1 MGETPFQ
8 VSALLITGFKK
19 ASAQLNLADASR
31 AQMDAEVGA
40 MWDRPGDSAW
50 HPGRLFQGM
59 TLAMVKVVSEEQM
72 SDINFR
78 MCRDQFG
85 PIVNSMVRI
94 AVALGSPSPHT
105 VFGNVKPMIGLAI
118 KGADVDYVKSGE
130 RSGKFGVRYPLAF
143 PPATAHAWAGVTK
156 FVCQMVSHTA
166 VLDRVETLE
175 HGHRFEVDLH
185 W

>member
-8 VSALLITGFKK
+8 VSALLIAGFKK
-19 ASAQLNLADASR
+19 ASTQLNLSEASR
-31 AQMDAEVGA
+31 AHMNAEVGA

-50 HPGRLFQGM
+50 HPGHLFQGM
-59 TLAMVKVVSEEQM
+59 TLAMVKVVDDAQM
-72 SDINFR
+72 SEINYR
-78 MCRDQFG
+78 LCRDQFG

-94 AVALGSPSPHT
+94 VVALGSPSPHT
-105 VFGNVKPMIGLAI
+105 VFGNIKPMIGLAI

-130 RSGKFGVRYPLAF
+130 RSGRFGVRYPLAF
-143 PPATAHAWAGVTK
+143 PKATAHAWAGVTK
-156 FVCQMVSHTA
+156 FVCELVNHVA

-175 HGHRFEVDLH
+175 NGHRFEVDLH